1 MTPVPQNLPFENSQW
16 HFKKYKEG
24 KKNAK
29 LRIPKRKDNFMYN
42 PMYKVYYAKMY
53 NLMYNA

>member
-16 HFKKYKEG
+16 YFKKYKEG

-29 LRIPKRKDNFMYN
+29 LRIPKRKDNL
-42 PMYKVYYAKMY
+42 MYKVYYEKMY